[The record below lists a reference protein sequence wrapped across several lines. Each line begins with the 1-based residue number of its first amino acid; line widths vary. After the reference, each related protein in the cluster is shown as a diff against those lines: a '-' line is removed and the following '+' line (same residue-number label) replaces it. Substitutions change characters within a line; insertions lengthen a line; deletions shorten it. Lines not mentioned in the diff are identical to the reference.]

1 MEADMLTAHHLS
13 KSFELQ
19 TLFKDATFSINPGD
33 RIGLVGANGCGKTTL
48 LRILAGLEPPT
59 SGSIHRDPALRI
71 GYLPQGFEPEKDA
84 SVAEILGKA
93 VGSISALEDEL
104 AVLSASIA
112 KAPHDPQLVRQYDTL
127 LQRIQAADPGRVGE
141 ILKGLGLSDL
151 DQDMPAAHLSGG
163 QKTRLSLALV
173 LLQDPQVLLLDEPTN
188 HLDIRMLEWLE
199 AWLSGLPGGVLIVSH
214 DRTFLDNTVTQI
226 LEMDMLQH
234 KVREYPGNYSAYL
247 EQHQVEFEHQLAEY
261 NDQRIRVR
269 QMKQDIA
276 RARNQAAWTE
286 RQASSI
292 RIGGPEMKI
301 KGAKDYHHAMAKK
314 VAKKAK
320 AREKRLEHYLDSE
333 ERVEKPAYAPQAR
346 FTFGKL
352 KHLGQSVF
360 ELENLSVGY
369 RPDAPLLHNL
379 RLQALAGRRIV
390 ITGPNGAG
398 KTTLLRTIAGE
409 LPPLAGR
416 IVMGPS
422 VQMGMMDQE
431 QSSLE
436 LELTA
441 VETVISKFPNETE
454 ARSYLSAFLLLGDE
468 PTKQVRYLSYGQR
481 SRLTLA
487 KLICEGCSCLLL
499 DEPIN
504 HLDIPSRTQFET
516 ALSQYGGT
524 VLAVVHDRYFIDR
537 FADEVWWVE
546 NGGVRVEYRAGGI
559 AAIR

>member
-1 MEADMLTAHHLS
+1 MLTAHHLS

-19 TLFKDATFSINPGD
+19 PLFIDATFSINPGD

-48 LRILAGLEPPT
+48 LRILAGLEEPT
-59 SGSIHRDPALRI
+59 SGTVHRAPALRI
-71 GYLPQGFEPEKDA
+71 GYLPQGFEPDKDA
-84 SVAEILGKA
+84 TVEEILGKA
-93 VGSISALEDEL
+93 VGSITALEHEL
-104 AVLSASIA
+104 AALSASLA
-112 KAPHDPQLVRQYDTL
+112 MHPHDPHLAQEYDRL
-127 LQRIQAADPGRVGE
+127 LQRIQAADPGRVGG
-141 ILKGLGLSDL
+141 ILDGLGLSGL

-173 LLQDPQVLLLDEPTN
+173 LLKDPQVLLLDEPTN

-199 AWLSGLPGGVLIVSH
+199 NWLKGLPGGVLIVSH
-214 DRTFLDNTVTQI
+214 DRAFLDNTVTRI

-247 EQHQVEFEHQLAEY
+247 EQHHVEFEHQLAEY

-276 RARNQAAWTE
+276 RAKNQAAWTE

-301 KGAKDYHHAMAKK
+301 KGAKDYHRAMAKK

-320 AREKRLEHYLDSE
+320 AREKRLEHYLESE
-333 ERVEKPAYAPQAR
+333 ERVEKPAYEPRAR
-346 FTFGKL
+346 FTFSRL
-352 KHLGQSVF
+352 NHLGQSVL
-360 ELENLSVGY
+360 ELEDLSVGY
-369 RPDAPLLHNL
+369 QGDAPLLQHL
-379 RLQALAGRRIV
+379 RLQVLAGRRIAL
-390 ITGPNGAG
+390 TGLNGAG

-416 IVMGPS
+416 IAKGPA

-431 QSSLE
+431 QGDLDPD
-436 LELTA
+436 LTA
-441 VETVISKFPNETE
+441 VETILPWFPNETE
-454 ARSYLSAFLLLGDE
+454 ARSYLSAFLLLGEE
-468 PTKQVRYLSYGQR
+468 PTKQVRCLSYGQR
-481 SRLTLA
+481 SRLMLA
-487 KLICEGCSCLLL
+487 KLTAEGCSCLLL

-516 ALSQYGGT
+516 ALSQYEGT

-537 FADEVWWVE
+537 FADEVWWME
-546 NGGVRVEYRAGGI
+546 NGGVQVEYRTGAI
-559 AAIR
+559 AKVR